1 MHILLQAAGG
11 GGWQQ
16 ILPLVLIMAVFYVF
30 MILPQMRK
38 QKKQRSFL
46 ESVNKGDK
54 IVTTGGVHGKIA
66 TINDTTFSIEL
77 EDGQRMKIE
86 KAAVSFE
93 MTRTAYGD
101 KSAEKKAE

>member
-1 MHILLQAAGG
+1 MHILLQAAGK
-11 GGWQQ
+11 WSDF
-16 ILPLVLIMAVFYVF
+16 LPLVLIMAVFYVF

-46 ESVNKGDK
+46 DSVNKGDK
-54 IVTTGGVHGKIA
+54 IVTTGGIHGKVA
-66 TINDTTFSIEL
+66 AINDTTFSIEL
-77 EDGQRMKIE
+77 EHGQRMKIE

-101 KSAEKKAE
+101 KTAEKKAE

>member
-1 MHILLQAAGG
+1 MHILLQAAGK
-11 GGWQQ
+11 WSDF
-16 ILPLVLIMAVFYVF
+16 LPLVLIMAVFYVF

-46 ESVNKGDK
+46 DSVNKGDK
-54 IVTTGGVHGKIA
+54 IVTTGGIHGKVA
-66 TINDTTFSIEL
+66 AINDTTFSIEL

-101 KSAEKKAE
+101 KTAEKKAE

>member
-1 MHILLQAAGG
+1 MHILLQAGS

-66 TINDTTFSIEL
+66 SINDTTFSIEL